1 MQLSTTQA
9 IINDIRS
16 GKMVILM
23 DDEKR
28 ENEGDLIIAAEKIT
42 PQAVNFMVKEA
53 RGLLCQTMTPQM
65 ADRLE
70 LPLMTKT
77 NGDKFSTN
85 FTVSIEAAHGVTT
98 GISASDRAATISTAA
113 AFNAQPRDIVSPG
126 HIFPVV
132 AQPGGVLHRP
142 GHTEAGCDLARLAG
156 LAPSSAIIE
165 IMNPDGSMA
174 RRADLERFASQHDI
188 KLGTIAD
195 LIRYRLEHE
204 MLLELT
210 EQKPLNTPF
219 GQFDLYRFQYSPDG
233 SDCYALLSGQARS
246 RMFSDK
252 RTDAFVQVPIESHTL
267 QHELDWLTICGSEVM
282 PSLQRMSQS
291 CQGGMVIINTSS
303 SLSEYDICGQVL
315 RFLQQNAPGWQAV
328 SRSCHAA

>member
-1 MQLSTTQA
+1 MQLSTTEA

-23 DDEKR
+23 DDENR
-28 ENEGDLIIAAEKIT
+28 ENEGDLIVAAEKIT
-42 PQAVNFMVKEA
+42 PQMVNFMVKEA
-53 RGLLCQTMTPQM
+53 RGLLCQTIT
-65 ADRLE
+65 AEIAERLE

-77 NGDKFSTN
+77 NGDKFTTN
-85 FTVSIEAAHGVTT
+85 FTVSIEAAQGVTT
-98 GISASDRAATISTAA
+98 GISAFDRAATITTAA
-113 AFNAQPRDIVSPG
+113 AVKAQPQDIVSPG

-210 EQKPLNTPF
+210 EQLPLNTPF
-219 GQFDLYRFQYSPDG
+219 DQFDLYRFKYCPDD

-246 RMFSDK
+246 HVFSDK
-252 RTDAFVQVPIESHTL
+252 RTDVFEKVPIESHTR
-267 QHELDWLTICGSEVM
+267 QHELDWLSFCGGEVM
-282 PSLQRMSQS
+282 QSLQRMSQS
-291 CQGGMVIINTSS
+291 SQGGMVVISSSS
-303 SLSEYDICGQVL
+303 SLSKFDIRDQVL
-315 RFLQQNAPGWQAV
+315 RFLQQNAPAWQAI